1 MYVTKISSPVGNL
14 LLASD
19 GQALTGLWLEG
30 QKYFTASL
38 GSDTAE
44 QPELPVFRQTAEWL
58 NAYFERS
65 PLPALP
71 PLAPQG
77 SVFRQAVWKLLQE
90 IPYGQTTTYGEL
102 ARRLLENGIPA
113 APQAVGGAV
122 GHNPISILIPC
133 HRVLGADGSLT
144 GYAGGIAA
152 KRYLLQLEGVDTTGL
167 SSPSTA
173 FPKERR
179 KKFLYLPKSRSL
191 EGPGTLS
198 PATVSQLAAGQYPC
212 PCCDCRTFPMP
223 AAGVLA
229 YICPVCMWENN
240 LFTTSDD
247 EPSDE
252 NHGLT
257 LNQGRENYKTLGVCD
272 SRLARYA
279 RKPLPEELP

>member
-90 IPYGQTTTYGEL
+90 IDPAVHLSQPGS
-102 ARRLLENGIPA
+102 RLLRRGQGGFRPA
-113 APQAVGGAV
+113 VDGG
-122 GHNPISILIPC
+122 
-133 HRVLGADGSLT
+133 
-144 GYAGGIAA
+144 
-152 KRYLLQLEGVDTTGL
+152 
-167 SSPSTA
+167 
-173 FPKERR
+173 
-179 KKFLYLPKSRSL
+179 
-191 EGPGTLS
+191 
-198 PATVSQLAAGQYPC
+198 
-212 PCCDCRTFPMP
+212 
-223 AAGVLA
+223 
-229 YICPVCMWENN
+229 PV
-240 LFTTSDD
+240 
-247 EPSDE
+247 
-252 NHGLT
+252 
-257 LNQGRENYKTLGVCD
+257 KV
-272 SRLARYA
+272 
-279 RKPLPEELP
+279 